1 MGEWRVSQVRRGW
14 VMGKVD
20 DWDWELY
27 GFSNAKRRSSYCLHR
42 SGIFYVAFC
51 LIMTELARRLQ

>member
-20 DWDWELY
+20 DWDWELLY
-27 GFSNAKRRSSYCLHR
+27 GFSNAKRRSCIASIDQAFFTLR
-42 SGIFYVAFC
+42 SA
-51 LIMTELARRLQ
+51 